1 MNDTK
6 TLTDIVASEI
16 INRQHQDNASFD
28 EVVDEMNLP
37 WLAIR
42 ICQFHELQ
50 VKREDISAVCIG
62 AVALAQI
69 SMFPDMYYL
78 DGVTHQ
84 FKADTDAKLR
94 KCYTEME
101 LEYFGIAI

>member
-1 MNDTK
+1 MNDAK

-16 INRQHQDNASFD
+16 ISKQHQDNTSFD

-69 SMFPDMYYL
+69 SMFPDLHYL
-78 DGVTHQ
+78 DGVTQ
-84 FKADTDAKLR
+84 RFQADLTAKQR
-94 KCYTEME
+94 KYYTEME
-101 LEYFGIAI
+101 LEHFGIS